1 MSVIRIFTTRL
12 CPYCLMAKR
21 LLARKGVRYQE
32 IPVDGDPQQRERMCQ
47 EAGGGWT
54 VPQIFIGDRHIGGF
68 DDMAALDQAGGLDP
82 LLEQIDKKES

>member
-1 MSVIRIFTTRL
+1 MKCIRLYTTRW

-21 LLARKGVRYQE
+21 LLGDKGVRYEE
-32 IPVDGDPQQRERMCQ
+32 IPVDGDPARREQMRQ

-68 DDMAALDQAGGLDP
+68 DDMAALDRRGELDP
-82 LLEQIDKKES
+82 LLNEIDKDES